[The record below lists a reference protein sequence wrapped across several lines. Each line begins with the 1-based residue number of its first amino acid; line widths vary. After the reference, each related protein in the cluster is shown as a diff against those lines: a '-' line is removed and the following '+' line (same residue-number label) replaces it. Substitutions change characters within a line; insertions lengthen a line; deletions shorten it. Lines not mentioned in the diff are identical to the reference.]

1 MDFELFVMENGKDGT
16 EPLRPLL
23 WGRSTG
29 TLGLYNLGARTAENR
44 NSLLV

>member
-16 EPLRPLL
+16 EPLL

-44 NSLLV
+44 KSLLV